1 MLSLDLLLILL
12 RLKDNVMVVLVMTHK
27 MVFILL
33 IRVILLRIFLLTL
46 ILGLFKISL
55 Y

>member
-1 MLSLDLLLILL
+1 MLSQDLLPILL

-33 IRVILLRIFLLTL
+33 IRVILLRLFLLTL
-46 ILGLFKISL
+46 TLELFKISL
-55 Y
+55 F